1 MFNGTPRTPTLNFKK
16 YNSKYCLLLEGN
28 NTHTLN
34 KHFFILTMNTRT
46 ATDNTD
52 TETANDLFWHQMKQG
67 KIVIV
72 K

>member
-1 MFNGTPRTPTLNFKK
+1 
-16 YNSKYCLLLEGN
+16 
-28 NTHTLN
+28 
-34 KHFFILTMNTRT
+34 MNTRT